1 MNDHPHQAEPN
12 AFEALFQRPAGILLI
27 CCLAFVLIS
36 AACSSV
42 QTRESSSDK
51 PRPYKALGK
60 WYQPIDDASG
70 FRQRGK
76 ASWYGKDF
84 HGRKTA
90 NGETYNMY
98 AISAAHKTLPFNTW
112 VRVRNLE
119 NGRRLDVR
127 INDRGPFV
135 RGRIIDLSYGAAKK
149 LGVVGPGTADVEVI
163 ALGTHS
169 EHRPRSDDSRL
180 NPKIDYRYG
189 NFTFQV
195 GAFLE
200 RANAEQ
206 LKAQLAQKYQHV
218 HIAAFD
224 DGKSTYYRVRVGRF
238 TNVDQARQKEEILIE
253 DGYEPIIVA
262 E

>member
-1 MNDHPHQAEPN
+1 MNGNSHQAAPTTSES
-12 AFEALFQRPAGILLI
+12 LGHRLSGILLV
-27 CCLAFVLIS
+27 CCLAGGLIW
-36 AACSSV
+36 AGCSSV
-42 QTRESSSDK
+42 QTHDDSSGK

-60 WYQPIDDASG
+60 WYQPIDDADG

-76 ASWYGKDF
+76 ASWYGKEF

-98 AISAAHKTLPFNTW
+98 AVSAAHKTLPFNTW
-112 VRVRNLE
+112 VRVHNLE

-149 LGVVGPGTADVEVI
+149 LGIVGPGTADVVVI
-163 ALGTHS
+163 ALGTHTD
-169 EHRPRSDDSRL
+169 RRSKSSKGQL
-180 NPKIDYRYG
+180 NTDIDYRHG

-200 RANAEQ
+200 RKNAEQ
-206 LKAQLAQKYQHV
+206 LKAQLSQKYKHV

-224 DGKSTYYRVRVGRF
+224 DGESTYYRVRVGRF
-238 TNVDQARQKEEILIE
+238 TNVEQARQKEEILIN